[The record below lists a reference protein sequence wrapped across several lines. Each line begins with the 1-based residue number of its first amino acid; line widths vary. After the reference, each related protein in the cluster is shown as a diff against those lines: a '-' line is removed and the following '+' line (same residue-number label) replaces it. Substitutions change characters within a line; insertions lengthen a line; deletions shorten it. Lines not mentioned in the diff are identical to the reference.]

1 MNQTLKGY
9 VNANSSGNLQHWG
22 SAEWGSGTWFETDV
36 ILGRNIVVNSSVLS
50 SVTTHSNIV
59 LTFAISGNISSES
72 DVYARFTTWLVGVC
86 TATSSNLQEWSNRDK
101 WGEVIWG
108 EATWSSNLQEWSNKD
123 KWGEVIWGEATWSSV
138 LTLLTKVYSIS
149 GTSKAASIC
158 GVLALLTKAYSISG
172 TSNAASILG
181 AYLSK
186 NKYIASEINELSG
199 VIGNITLPKVL
210 IGSIGAVVTTP
221 YTNLDMIFGLFSNVN
236 ATTHITARPLSTQ
249 TTEEYRLVPLSKYIF
264 DNAVLSLQMNSE
276 MSNIYRWLDG
286 LTHGTDIVYGGRYK
300 LKFNKTLNTLDIVY
314 NKQMFTYNGNG
325 DRDYN
330 TTEDTVVARIFS
342 NGNVS
347 IKGTLTQSASL

>member
-86 TATSSNLQEWSNRDK
+86 TATSSNLQEWSNR
-101 WGEVIWG
+101 
-108 EATWSSNLQEWSNKD
+108 D

>member
-1 MNQTLKGY
+1 MDQTLKGY
-9 VNANSSGNLQHWG
+9 VNANSSGNLQHWDN
-22 SAEWGSGTWFETDV
+22 AEWNSGTWLETDV
-36 ILGRNIVVNSSVLS
+36 ILGRNLVVNSSVLS
-50 SVTTHSNIV
+50 SVTTQSSLYANRAFISIVNGVSNVTSNIYLI
-59 LTFAISGNISSES
+59 LTMSGNISSES
-72 DVYARFTTWLVGVC
+72 DVYARFTTWLAGSC
-86 TATSSNLQEWSNRDK
+86 N
-101 WGEVIWG
+101 
-108 EATWSSNLQEWSNKD
+108 
-123 KWGEVIWGEATWSSV
+123 
-138 LTLLTKVYSIS
+138 SIS
-149 GTSKAASIC
+149 GPAQ
-158 GVLALLTKAYSISG
+158 VLLTKAYSISS
-172 TSNAASILG
+172 TSSAVSILG

-186 NKYIASEINELSG
+186 NKYMISDIDEISN
-199 VIGNITLPKVL
+199 VIGNITLPNGL
-210 IGSIGAVVTTP
+210 HGAITATSGML
-221 YTNLDMIFGLFSNVN
+221 YINLSRIVGFISDIN

-300 LKFNKTLNTLDIVY
+300 VKFNKTLNTLDIVY

-330 TTEDTVVARIFS
+330 TTADTVVARIFS